1 MSQAWIAVGL
11 VIGAY
16 LNYRLVAPRLRT
28 YTELANDAIT
38 VPDFLEERFEDKS
51 HTLRLMSALV
61 IIVFFT
67 LYTSAGMV
75 AGGKFAVSAMGMDY
89 TTGILLMGGI
99 VVAYT
104 ALGGFLAV
112 SLTDFVQGC
121 IMFLALV
128 MVPVAAWLVLGSDG
142 IASGIA
148 AAEASRGLSL
158 TSMIGGDV
166 TLLTIISA
174 AAWGLGYFGQP
185 HIIVRFMAI
194 RRIEDMPTARRI
206 NIGWMS
212 VSLLGAVATGYVG
225 AAYFAARGGAPK
237 DAETVFILLS
247 QILFHPLVAGFTL
260 AAILAAIMSTIS
272 SQLLVT
278 SSSLTEDI
286 YKNYFRRE
294 ASEREL
300 VTVGR
305 LSVALVSIVAG
316 VLALDPESSILGLV
330 GNAWAGFGAAFGPV
344 ILFSLAVEAH
354 HAQRRACRHGGRRGD
369 GGGVDRHR
377 AWRDPVRDRPRLCR
391 GEPGDVAGQPR
402 HRGPVG
408 ECRAD
413 LRGRRARRA
422 AGQLTGQKER
432 AACAKQAAQSSDRQ
446 RGCRRL
452 SGRRWCPRVPPDR
465 RLTAPPL
472 RDRAGEQQAGKMR
485 RGHRGAADGV
495 VATVE
500 PRRLDRRTG
509 LGIIDRRVAEVRVA
523 GPFVANRECRHGVDV
538 RAVGTRR
545 RVVVGIVG
553 LVAGG
558 KREANPARSGIDH
571 RRVERGAD
579 AATEAHVGDVARP
592 GRSAAT

>member
-1 MSQAWIAVGL
+1 MATGTWLAIAAYFIAMLGIGLYAWRRSTADSEGYLLGGRGLGPGVTALSAGASDMSGWLMLGLPGAIYTAGLGQAWIGIGL
-11 VIGAY
+11 VVGAY

-142 IASGIA
+142 ISSGIA

-166 TLLTIISA
+166 TLVTIISA

-194 RRIEDMPTARRI
+194 RRIEDMPIARRI

-212 VSLLGAVATGYVG
+212 VSLAGAVATGFVG
-225 AAYFAARGGAPK
+225 AAWFATRGGAPK

-247 QILFHPLVAGFTL
+247 QILFHPLIAGFTL

-278 SSSLTEDI
+278 SSSLTEDV
-286 YKNYFRRE
+286 YKNYFRRD
-294 ASEREL
+294 ASDREL

-305 LSVALVSIVAG
+305 LSVATVSIVAG
-316 VLALDPESSILGLV
+316 VLALNPESSILGLV

-344 ILFSLAVEAH
+344 ILFSLLWKRTTRSGALAGMVVGAV
-354 HAQRRACRHGGRRGD
+354 
-369 GGGVDRHR
+369 
-377 AWRDPVRDRPRLCR
+377 
-391 GEPGDVAGQPR
+391 
-402 HRGPVG
+402 
-408 ECRAD
+408 
-413 LRGRRARRA
+413 
-422 AGQLTGQKER
+422 T
-432 AACAKQAAQSSDRQ
+432 
-446 RGCRRL
+446 
-452 SGRRWCPRVPPDR
+452 
-465 RLTAPPL
+465 
-472 RDRAGEQQAGKMR
+472 
-485 RGHRGAADGV
+485 V
-495 VATVE
+495 VAWIVS
-500 PRRLDRRTG
+500 G
-509 LGIIDRRVAEVRVA
+509 LGATLYE
-523 GPFVANRECRHGVDV
+523 
-538 RAVGTRR
+538 
-545 RVVVGIVG
+545 IVPG
-553 LVAGG
+553 FAAASLATWLV
-558 KREANPARSGIDH
+558 SL
-571 RRVERGAD
+571 
-579 AATEAHVGDVARP
+579 ATEAPSENVERTFEAAALAAQP
-592 GRSAAT
+592 GS